1 MKIAWYPESKK
12 RERELARRWFA
23 NLDDM
28 ELKRAVW
35 MTSNREKANDCPQ
48 ETKKTW
54 EESHGFHINSQTW
67 GLIF

>member
-1 MKIAWYPESKK
+1 M
-12 RERELARRWFA
+12 
-23 NLDDM
+23 DDM